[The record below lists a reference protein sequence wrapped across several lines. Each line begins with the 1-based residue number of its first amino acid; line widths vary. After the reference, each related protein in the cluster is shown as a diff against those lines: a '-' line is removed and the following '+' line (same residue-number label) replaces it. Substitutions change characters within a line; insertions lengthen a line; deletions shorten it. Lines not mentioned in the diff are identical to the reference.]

1 MPSRTVHIAAG
12 GLVAAALLAACSSR
26 DGTTIGPPAAATPV
40 DTPVPTTTPAA
51 TTPAATG
58 TPDRTPATTYRTA
71 SFDVPLATAGWATVH
86 TLVPS
91 RWTPK
96 ITTGGG
102 PLYASASATFDRR
115 DPSGA
120 LLVRLRYEP
129 TDTPGTEEGAMAGAI
144 AEYRAL
150 PGATV
155 TVTRPTYRGEGGLTQ
170 ADWTVRLRVG
180 GKPRLVLMRA
190 WLLDNQV
197 ITAYV
202 SVPAGST
209 GTAEDLFAHAAQLT
223 YEIHSGPSPTPAAG

>member
-1 MPSRTVHIAAG
+1 MPSRTVQIAV
-12 GLVAAALLAACSSR
+12 GLAAAALLAACSSQ
-26 DGTTIGPPAAATPV
+26 DGTTIGPPGAATPA
-40 DTPVPTTTPAA
+40 DTPDPATTPAA

-58 TPDRTPATTYRTA
+58 ASDRTPATTYQTA
-71 SFDVPLATAGWATVH
+71 SFDVPLATAGWATVR
-86 TLVPS
+86 TSVPMG
-91 RWTPK
+91 WTPK
-96 ITTGGG
+96 ITTAGG
-102 PLYASASATFDRR
+102 PVYATSSATIDRR

-129 TDTPGTEEGAMAGAI
+129 TQTPGAEESAMAAAI

-155 TVTRPTYRGEGGLTQ
+155 TVTRPTYRGDSGLTQ

-180 GKPRLVLMRA
+180 GQPRLVLMRA

-197 ITAYV
+197 ITAYI

-209 GTAEDLFAHAAQLT
+209 GAAEDLFAHAAQLT